1 MSCNGVLHRE
11 GVTYD
16 AAPPSLAIAE
26 PRGFHHPE
34 LRALRPGSSLGPG
47 SHDFPFVVCPTSPL
61 PKASHFP
68 VFCPIHV
75 DSPMPKHT
83 EIKPGHL
90 DEGRWAL
97 SVRGGL
103 LRQRTLKVASE
114 MRGPV
119 GVGERQ
125 LGKGGEVAFEMNF
138 QDGQNA
144 GEKMR

>member
-1 MSCNGVLHRE
+1 MSCNGILHRE

-16 AAPPSLAIAE
+16 VAPPSLAISE
-26 PRGFHHPE
+26 SQGFHHPG
-34 LRALRPGSSLGPG
+34 LRALRPGSLLGPG

-83 EIKPGHL
+83 EIKPGL
-90 DEGRWAL
+90 DKGGWAL

-114 MRGPV
+114 Y
-119 GVGERQ
+119 ERPC
-125 LGKGGEVAFEMNF
+125 GCWKEA
-138 QDGQNA
+138 A
-144 GEKMR
+144 GEGWRSGF